1 MKQIVTHFTDNDLYT
16 FTCQYYILHTYPRAE
31 VRYSFFDRNH
41 TRYPEGFG
49 KLLQEQINGMKDVV
63 ITEEEIEFMKSRVYF
78 LPEWYYNFLRG
89 FRFNPSEVH
98 IFQDINGYL
107 SIMIEGKW
115 YSTIM
120 WEMPILSTISELMH
134 TINGDIEKVDMNT
147 IFQEAFAKGN
157 KLIANGVSW
166 SDMGTRRRF
175 SFNVQREVIRG
186 LKAAQEA
193 VESGNG
199 SNVGQIVEADKL
211 GKFVGTSNV
220 WFAKEFDLVPIGTM
234 SHQIISAEECVSG
247 VFECN
252 YNVMDKWS
260 QCFDGNVGIYLYDNF
275 SDVMFFNNLSK
286 RLAKTFDGLRVDSG
300 DEKEQTEKVIAKY
313 QSLGI
318 DPATKAIV
326 YSNALD
332 VDKAIALHK
341 WVDGRMKDS
350 VGMGTHLCADVS
362 YLWCE
367 KLNTALSTNEVK
379 NGKTVRG
386 NYDVECKKFPY
397 SNIVIKLTGFRI
409 TESREWQ
416 DCVKLSNDKGKTLG
430 NKDKCEYILKQI
442 ENCKH

>member
-1 MKQIVTHFTDNDLYT
+1 MNQIVTHFTDNDFYT

-63 ITEEEIEFMKSRVYF
+63 ITEEEIEFMKKKVYF

-89 FRFNPSEVH
+89 YRFNPSEVH
-98 IFQDINGYL
+98 IFQDLEGYL

-134 TINGDIEKVDMNT
+134 IINGDMKLVNMDT
-147 IFQEAFAKGN
+147 VFQEAFIKGN

-175 SFNVQREVIRG
+175 SFEVQREVIRG

-193 VESGNG
+193 IESVKG
-199 SNVGQIVEADKL
+199 SNVGQVVESDKL

-220 WFAKEFDLVPIGTM
+220 WFAKEFDLGVIGTL
-234 SHQIISAEECVSG
+234 SHQVVCFEECVSG

-260 QCFDGNVGIYLYDNF
+260 RCYDGDVGIYLYDAF
-275 SDVMFFNNLSK
+275 GDKVFFNNLSK

-300 DEKEQTEKVIAKY
+300 DEKEQTEKIIAKY

-318 DPATKAIV
+318 DPSTKAIV

-332 VDKAIALHK
+332 IDKAIELHK
-341 WVDGRMKDS
+341 WVNGRMKDS
-350 VGMGTHLCADVS
+350 VGIGTHLCADVS

-367 KLNTALSTNEVK
+367 TLGTPMAIDEVK
-379 NGKTVRG
+379 DGKTIRG
-386 NYDVECKKFPY
+386 NYPVEVKKFPY
-397 SNIVIKLTGFRI
+397 SNIVIKLVGMRI
-409 TESREWQ
+409 TESREWH
-416 DCVKLSNDKGKTLG
+416 DCVKLSCDRGKTLG
-430 NKDKCEYILKQI
+430 NKEKCEYLLKITQ
-442 ENCKH
+442 

>member
-1 MKQIVTHFTDNDLYT
+1 MEQIIKHFTDNDLYT
-16 FTCQYYILHTYPRAE
+16 YTCQYYILHTYPRAE

-63 ITEEEIEFMKSRVYF
+63 ITEEEIEFMKKKVYF

-89 FRFNPSEVH
+89 YRFNPSEVH
-98 IFQDINGYL
+98 IFQDLEGYL

-134 TINGDIEKVDMNT
+134 IINGDMKLVNMDT
-147 IFQEAFAKGN
+147 VFQEAFIKGN

-175 SFNVQREVIRG
+175 SFEVQHEVIKG

-193 VESGNG
+193 VKGAVDTS
-199 SNVGQIVEADKL
+199 KL

-220 WFAKEFDLVPIGTM
+220 WFAKEFDLGVIGTL
-234 SHQIISAEECVSG
+234 SHQVVCFEECVSG

-260 QCFDGNVGIYLYDNF
+260 RCYDGDVGIYLYDAF
-275 SDVMFFNNLSK
+275 GDKVFFNNLSK

-300 DEKEQTEKVIAKY
+300 DEKEQTEKIIAKY

-318 DPATKAIV
+318 DPSTKAIV

-332 VDKAIALHK
+332 IDKAIELHK
-341 WVDGRMKDS
+341 WVNGRMKDS
-350 VGMGTHLCADVS
+350 VGIGTHLCADVINS
-362 YLWCE
+362 E
-367 KLNTALSTNEVK
+367 TNE
-379 NGKTVRG
+379 
-386 NYDVECKKFPY
+386 KFPY
-397 SNIVIKLTGFRI
+397 SNIVIKLVGMRI
-409 TESREWQ
+409 TESREWH
-416 DCVKLSNDKGKTLG
+416 DCVKLSCDRGKTLG
-430 NKDKCEYILKQI
+430 NKEKCEYLLKITQ
-442 ENCKH
+442 

>member
-1 MKQIVTHFTDNDLYT
+1 MNQIVTHFTDNDLYT
-16 FTCQYYILHTYPRAE
+16 YTCQYYILHTYPRAE

-41 TRYPEGFG
+41 TRYPKGFG
-49 KLLQEQINGMKDVV
+49 KLLQEQIDGMKDVV
-63 ITEEEIEFMKSRVYF
+63 ITEDEIEFMKSRVYF

-89 FRFNPSEVH
+89 YRFNPSEVH
-98 IFQDINGYL
+98 IFQDLEGYL

-134 TINGDIEKVDMNT
+134 IINGDMKLVNMDT
-147 IFQEAFAKGN
+147 VFQEAFIKGN

-175 SFNVQREVIRG
+175 SFEVQHEVIKG

-193 VESGNG
+193 VKGAVDTS
-199 SNVGQIVEADKL
+199 KL

-220 WFAKEFDLVPIGTM
+220 WFAKEFDLGVIGTL
-234 SHQIISAEECVSG
+234 SHQVVCFEECVSG

-260 QCFDGNVGIYLYDNF
+260 RCYDGDVGIYLYDAF
-275 SDVMFFNNLSK
+275 GDKVFFNNLSK

-300 DEKEQTEKVIAKY
+300 DEKEQTEKIIAKY

-318 DPATKAIV
+318 DPSTKAIV

-332 VDKAIALHK
+332 IDKAIELHK
-341 WVDGRMKDS
+341 WVNGRMKDS
-350 VGMGTHLCADVS
+350 VGIGTHLCADVINS
-362 YLWCE
+362 E
-367 KLNTALSTNEVK
+367 TNE
-379 NGKTVRG
+379 
-386 NYDVECKKFPY
+386 KFPY
-397 SNIVIKLTGFRI
+397 SNIVIKLVGMRI
-409 TESREWQ
+409 TESREWH
-416 DCVKLSNDKGKTLG
+416 DCVKLSCDRGKTLG
-430 NKDKCEYILKQI
+430 NKEKCEYLLKITQ
-442 ENCKH
+442 

>member
-1 MKQIVTHFTDNDLYT
+1 MKQIVTKFTDQDMYT

-49 KLLQEQINGMKDVV
+49 KLLQEQIDGMKDVV
-63 ITEEEIEFMKSRVYF
+63 ITEEEIAFMKSKIYF

-89 FRFNPSEVH
+89 YRFNPSEVH
-98 IFQDINGYL
+98 IFQDLEGYL

-134 TINGDIEKVDMNT
+134 IVNGDMRLVNLDT
-147 IFQEAFAKGN
+147 VFQEAFEKGK
-157 KLIANGVSW
+157 KLIDNGVSW

-175 SFNVQREVIRG
+175 SFEVQREVIRG

-193 VESGNG
+193 VKGAVDTDTS
-199 SNVGQIVEADKL
+199 KL

-220 WFAKEFDLVPIGTM
+220 WFAKEFNLGVIGTM
-234 SHQIISAEECVSG
+234 SHQIVSAEECVSG

-252 YNVMDKWS
+252 YQVMDKWS
-260 QCFDGNVGIYLYDNF
+260 RCFNGDVGIFLYDNF
-275 SDVMFFNNLSK
+275 SDVMFFPNLSK

-300 DEKEQTEKVIAKY
+300 DEKEQTEKIIEKY
-313 QSLGI
+313 RSLGI
-318 DPATKAIV
+318 DPSTKAIV
-326 YSNALD
+326 YSNALTI
-332 VDKAIALHK
+332 DKAIELHK
-341 WVDGRMKDS
+341 WVNGRMKDS
-350 VGMGTHLCADVS
+350 VGIGTHLCADVS

-367 KLNTALSTNEVK
+367 TLGTPMAIDEVK
-379 NGKTVRG
+379 DGKTIRG
-386 NYDVECKKFPY
+386 NYPVEVKKFPY

-416 DCVKLSNDKGKTLG
+416 DCVKLSNDKGKMLG
-430 NKDKCEYILKQI
+430 NKEKCEYILNLIK
-442 ENCKH
+442 NCKH

>member
-1 MKQIVTHFTDNDLYT
+1 MKQIITHFTDNDLYT

-41 TRYPEGFG
+41 TRYPKGFG
-49 KLLQEQINGMKDVV
+49 ELLQEQINGMKDIV
-63 ITEEEIEFMKSRVYF
+63 ITEDEIDFMKSRIYF

-98 IFQDINGYL
+98 IFQDLDGYL

-134 TINGDIEKVDMNT
+134 IINGDMRLVNLDT
-147 IFQEAFAKGN
+147 VFQEAFEKGK
-157 KLIANGVSW
+157 KLIDNGVSW

-175 SFNVQREVIRG
+175 SFEVQREVIRG

-193 VESGNG
+193 VKGAVDTS
-199 SNVGQIVEADKL
+199 KL

-220 WFAKEFDLVPIGTM
+220 WFAKEFDLGVIGTL
-234 SHQIISAEECVSG
+234 SHQVVCFEECVSG

-260 QCFDGNVGIYLYDNF
+260 RCYDGDVGIFLYDAF
-275 SDVMFFNNLSK
+275 GDKVFFNNLSK

-300 DEKEQTEKVIAKY
+300 DEKEQTEKIIAKY

-318 DPATKAIV
+318 DPSTKAIV
-326 YSNALD
+326 YSNALT
-332 VDKAIALHK
+332 VDKAIELHK
-341 WVDGRMKDS
+341 WVNGRMKDS
-350 VGMGTHLCADVS
+350 VGIGTHLCADVS

-367 KLNTALSTNEVK
+367 TLGTPMTIDEVK
-379 NGKTVRG
+379 DGKTIKG
-386 NYDVECKKFPY
+386 NYPVEVKKFSY
-397 SNIVIKLTGFRI
+397 SNIVIKLVGMRI
-409 TESREWQ
+409 TESREWH
-416 DCVKLSNDKGKTLG
+416 DCVKLSCDRGKTLG
-430 NKDKCEYILKQI
+430 NKEKCEYLLKITQ
-442 ENCKH
+442 